1 MVQLLEVAVTVH
13 YETVTAKMVLHIEMH
28 DIKYGLGSTYHE
40 FSEIMHRVYA
50 GSCSFNKDYTNGLHP
65 NSDGVRRPLANI
77 VQRVKSCYKI
87 KFNSRESKSCFSG
100 FFGHKSHPR

>member
-50 GSCSFNKDYTNGLHP
+50 ESCSFNKDYTNGLHP
-65 NSDGVRRPLANI
+65 NSDGVRHPPCPLCKYRTNGKN
-77 VQRVKSCYKI
+77 VLQNK
-87 KFNSRESKSCFSG
+87 N
-100 FFGHKSHPR
+100 

>member
-40 FSEIMHRVYA
+40 FSEIKIGRASCRERV
-50 GSCSFNKDYTNGLHP
+50 
-65 NSDGVRRPLANI
+65 
-77 VQRVKSCYKI
+77 
-87 KFNSRESKSCFSG
+87 
-100 FFGHKSHPR
+100 

>member
-50 GSCSFNKDYTNGLHP
+50 GSCSFNKICPRKRGQRLCICL
-65 NSDGVRRPLANI
+65 LA
-77 VQRVKSCYKI
+77 
-87 KFNSRESKSCFSG
+87 
-100 FFGHKSHPR
+100 